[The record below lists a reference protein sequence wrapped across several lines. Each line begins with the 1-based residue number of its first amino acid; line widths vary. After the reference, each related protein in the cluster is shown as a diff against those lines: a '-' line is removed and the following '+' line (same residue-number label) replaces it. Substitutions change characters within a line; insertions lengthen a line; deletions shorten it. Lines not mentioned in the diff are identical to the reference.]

1 MSYEIVLS
9 PAAEEQFVKF
19 PPQVQQFLE
28 DKFNCL
34 GENPYDALRSYGT
47 FLGLATLYCVEETA
61 YDGQKHTFYIPF
73 RFSQDETS
81 IEILAIAA
89 DTPYR

>member
-1 MSYEIVLS
+1 
-9 PAAEEQFVKF
+9 
-19 PPQVQQFLE
+19 
-28 DKFNCL
+28 
-34 GENPYDALRSYGT
+34 
-47 FLGLATLYCVEETA
+47 VEETA